1 MSASTPIRDA
11 SAIEAFEG
19 LDAQLRAWALGTG
32 SAERRFATLID
43 AATLHAAGYP
53 EAFPHLLMA
62 SVVAR
67 DPAAA
72 LTETNT
78 SLTSW
83 HLSPAVCYHAFAD
96 LAGRVIDEGVAVTA
110 RGICFRNEDADAL
123 APGRRQVEFEM
134 RELILAGPEEWIE
147 KRLNQ
152 FQPAV
157 TELADARG
165 LETAWC
171 PANDPFFLPRA
182 RGRAHMQRLLGTK
195 MELCLPCGLAIAS
208 INRHGTY
215 LTERFDIRLTDGSH
229 AHSACVAFGL
239 DRWVANLT

>member
-1 MSASTPIRDA
+1 MSASTPILNA

-32 SAERRFATLID
+32 SEERRFATLID

-67 DPAAA
+67 DPSAA
-72 LTETNT
+72 LTEANT
-78 SLTSW
+78 SFTSW
-83 HLSPAVCYHAFAD
+83 HLSPAVCYHAFAE
-96 LAGRVIDEGVAVTA
+96 LAGRVLDEGAAITA
-110 RGICFRNEDADAL
+110 RGTCFRHEDADAL

-134 RELILAGPEEWIE
+134 REVILVGSSVWIE
-147 KRLNQ
+147 KRLAQ
-152 FQPAV
+152 FQPAI
-157 TELADARG
+157 TELAQDRG
-165 LETAWC
+165 LEVTWC

-195 MELCLPCGLAIAS
+195 LELCLPCGLAVAS

-215 LTERFDIRLTDGSH
+215 LTERFDIRLSDGSH

-239 DRWVANLT
+239 DRWAAHL